1 MKRYCSII
9 CFLFFA
15 FTLSVSAQYERTLKY
30 ISKGRYEKAY
40 KNVYDDYVDAPEDVE
55 LNYSLAVLY
64 STKGFHGYDLR
75 LAYEY
80 AKRTET
86 FYLNVVADNPRD
98 KRIEKWV
105 KAGITIP
112 NIEAFKKSMAQKA
125 LQDAYNSDN
134 PHMLEQYVT
143 LFKDEPEFANEAKR
157 IRDANAFKTAK
168 QINTAESYKEF
179 VENYPDAIQ
188 VGEAR
193 QQFAKMLF
201 MTAKEKNTIEG
212 WRMFLS
218 ECVESVYNK
227 EAKEQLDYLVYQQ
240 AIADSNIAD
249 LKAYI
254 TEFPNGIYIQ
264 SVRKLY
270 EQKTYNQSM
279 SGEDV
284 NKHIEYIQ
292 QSTDSVYLDKALNRL
307 LDFSMKTNNLQ
318 GVIFFVNNYPE
329 HNRYKEAFF
338 WLYNAYTGDGELKSI
353 ETFERNFPDTTFS
366 ERVAADKV
374 LCAAA
379 SDLGF
384 DRPFREKEY
393 RNYKGII
400 RSLLPRELGF
410 VALQHALEEFLLTKN
425 YRLAAKRVEAY
436 GDLFHPDDSRYTA
449 LLEQINRPQNSDFK
463 KISYSFLNNRVKDLQ
478 APLFSPDGESLFFGG
493 RGINGEDTTLNIYVS
508 YWFGEE
514 WQKPVPLKGLNTLEY
529 DEYPCDISEDGL
541 SMVYVSDGDL
551 YMATYDG
558 MQWTSREKLPSP
570 INTPYIETDAYLL
583 PFDEGLLFVSDR
595 PGGFNTNRSGEK
607 YHGDYALATDIYLSL
622 KTKSGWSAPVLLSG
636 NINTRYSERYPSLS
650 PDGKTMYFSSDGR
663 SGLGKTDI
671 LECYRLRKDSWTEWT
686 EPVLMG
692 KEINTPYH
700 DLGFKR
706 CRDGMQAY
714 YFTESSYVPG
724 TLYVLPVYGRSDA
737 DVFMVEG
744 KLLNEYKD
752 PIEGTVQFVNI
763 ENQQD
768 KSQATFE
775 NNGKNFMCKLKD
787 STRYY
792 MQAFNDRGFSLVEEV
807 AAEHIKNAPQTI
819 ILYNLEELSMQSRS
833 LNIPNLFDTLVPT
846 RLSKLGEQQL
856 NLVAHVLKN
865 SPYLLTVSVHTE
877 RFGETKECYDRSV
890 KQANTIK
897 NHLLEQGVRS
907 EKMIVTGYGD
917 LRPLPGNVKTN
928 RIEFSFAK

>member
-1 MKRYCSII
+1 MKRYCRAV
-9 CFLFFA
+9 CLLFFV
-15 FTLSVSAQYERTLKY
+15 FTLSASAQYERTLKY
-30 ISKGRYEKAY
+30 ISKGQYEKAH
-40 KNVYDDYVDAPEDVE
+40 KNVYDAYVDAPEDVE

-64 STKGFHGYDLR
+64 STKEFHGYDLR

-80 AKRTET
+80 AKRTEM
-86 FYLNVVADNPRD
+86 FYLNTVAENPRD
-98 KRIEKWV
+98 KRIEKWI
-105 KAGITIP
+105 KSGITIP
-112 NIEAFKKSMAQKA
+112 DIEVFKKSMAQKA

-134 PHMLEQYVT
+134 PHLLEQYVT

-157 IRDANAFKTAK
+157 IRDANAFKIVK

-193 QQFAKMLF
+193 QQYAKKLF
-201 MTAKEKNTIEG
+201 TATEAKNTIEG
-212 WRMFLS
+212 WRVFLN
-218 ECVESVYNK
+218 ECPESIYGK
-227 EAKEQLDYLVYQQ
+227 DAKERLDYLVYQH
-240 AIADSNIAD
+240 AMVDSNIAD

-254 TEFPNGIYIQ
+254 AEFPNGIYIKP
-264 SVRKLY
+264 VRDLY

-279 SGEDV
+279 AGDDV

-292 QSTDSVYLDKALNRL
+292 QIADSVYLDKALNRL
-307 LDFSMKTNNLQ
+307 LDFSMETNNLQ
-318 GVIFFVNNYPE
+318 GVIFYVNNYPD

-338 WLYNAYTGDGELKSI
+338 WLYHAYTGDGELKSI
-353 ETFERNFPDTTFS
+353 EDFERNFPDTTFA
-366 ERVAADKV
+366 ERIAIDKA
-374 LCAAA
+374 LCAKA

-393 RNYKGII
+393 KNYKRII
-400 RSLLPRELGF
+400 SSLLPRELGF
-410 VALQHALEEFLLTKN
+410 VALQHSLEEFLLTKN
-425 YRLAAKRVEAY
+425 YNLAGKRMKAY
-436 GDLFHPDDSRYTA
+436 ADLFSPNDLRYTA
-449 LLEQINRPQNSDFK
+449 LLEQINRPPNSNFRK
-463 KISYSFLNNRVKDLQ
+463 QPYAFLNKYVRNLQ
-478 APLFSPDGESLFFGG
+478 SPLFSPDGETLFFGG
-493 RGINGEDTTLNIYVS
+493 RDINGEDSTLNIYIS
-508 YWFGEE
+508 HWFGEE
-514 WQKPVPLKGLNTLEY
+514 WLEPLPLQGLNTSEY

-541 SMVYVSDGDL
+541 SMIYVRNGDL
-551 YMATYDG
+551 YMAIYDG
-558 MQWTSREKLPSP
+558 IQWKTNGKLPNP

-583 PFDEGLLFVSDR
+583 PFDEGLLFASDR

-607 YHGDYALATDIYLSL
+607 YHGDNALATDIYLSL
-622 KTKSGWSAPVLLSG
+622 RTETGWSDPVLLSG

-650 PDGKTMYFSSDGR
+650 PDGSILYFSSDGR

-671 LECYRLRKDSWTEWT
+671 LECHRMGKDSWTEWT
-686 EPVLMG
+686 EPVLMN

-706 CRDGMQAY
+706 CRDGMRAY
-714 YFTESSYVPG
+714 YCTESNYVPA

-737 DVFMVEG
+737 DIFMAKGKLVNEHKDPVEG
-744 KLLNEYKD
+744 T
-752 PIEGTVQFVNI
+752 IQFVNV

-768 KSQATFE
+768 KSQAAVE
-775 NNGKNFMCKLKD
+775 SNGKDFMCKLKD

-792 MQAFNDRGFSLVEEV
+792 MQAFNDRGFSLVEEIASEQV
-807 AAEHIKNAPQTI
+807 KGVSQSVVV
-819 ILYNLEELSMQSRS
+819 YNLEELSMQSRS
-833 LNIPNLFDTLVPT
+833 LEIPNLFDTLVPT

-856 NLVAHVLKN
+856 DLVADVLKI
-865 SPYLLTVSVHTE
+865 SPYLLTISVHTE

-897 NHLLEQGVRS
+897 NHLLRRGMRS

-917 LRPLPGNVKTN
+917 LRPLPGNIKTN